1 MRLFDNLLGLSG
13 VKVLLVEAE
22 AVEGL
27 VIGSLVPAEPL
38 TDTIL
43 DGVGD
48 VIDVF
53 VLLGKGVVDCDCK
66 NLPVELAVVNHS
78 EDAKGFDLGDGAH
91 FESLGADLDDV
102 DGIVIAKDLKLGVLL
117 CRQQYY

>member
-48 VIDVF
+48 VIDVT
-53 VLLGKGVVDCDCK
+53 LSSGCSS
-66 NLPVELAVVNHS
+66 VVNSIIEKKEKMH
-78 EDAKGFDLGDGAH
+78 
-91 FESLGADLDDV
+91 
-102 DGIVIAKDLKLGVLL
+102 
-117 CRQQYY
+117 